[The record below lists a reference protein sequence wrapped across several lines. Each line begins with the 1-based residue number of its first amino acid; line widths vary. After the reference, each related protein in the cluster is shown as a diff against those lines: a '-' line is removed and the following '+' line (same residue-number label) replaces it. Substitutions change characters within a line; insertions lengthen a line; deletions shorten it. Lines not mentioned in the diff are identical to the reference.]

1 MLTEQ
6 DLYAHLGEEGFAR
19 LIAAFFR
26 RVAEDDRLGP
36 LYRSATAETGE
47 TLAEAEHRL
56 RGFLIQR
63 FGGPAAYSAERGHP
77 RLRMRHMRFTVDVPG
92 AQRWLDLMEQAMEE
106 CAIDPEARALLRPYF
121 RHTAALMVN
130 RE

>member
-6 DLYAHLGEEGFAR
+6 DLYAHLGEDGFTR

-26 RVAEDDRLGP
+26 RVAEDDVLGP
-36 LYRSATAETGE
+36 LYRAATAETGE
-47 TLAEAEHRL
+47 TLAEAEHPL
-56 RGFLIQR
+56 RGVLVQR

-77 RLRMRHMRFTVDVPG
+77 RLRMRHMRFTVDVKG

-106 CAIDPEARALLRPYF
+106 ESIDPEARAFLRPYF

-130 RE
+130 TE